1 MIHRRRD
8 FGYAC
13 WLHREADAMRILVVD
28 DEPYIRQL
36 LSQAL
41 APLGYEL
48 VEAAD
53 GHEALLAVEATHPQI
68 MVLDVGMPLVD
79 GYEVLKRLRQAE
91 NDSRTYVLM
100 LTGRTELEDLEKG
113 LESGAD
119 DYLSKPF
126 QLRELVARIHAAV
139 RVQTLQEELRAK
151 NQQLAEANHALAHS
165 LKVQERLNRK
175 MILEMEMAARL
186 QNGILSPG
194 SLDMGK
200 MRACARYQPSA
211 NIGGDFYDLRVLGE
225 GCASIFLADAVGH
238 GVSAALLAAMAKT
251 ALENALTG
259 QVQPSRVL
267 GALNRSFQFCS
278 RHGKYLTAFFG
289 LLDCNS
295 GELTYSLAGHVPPLL
310 YCAARKDVETLDSP
324 GLCLGIFEEGGYED
338 RQTYLASGDRLF
350 AYTDGIYEASP
361 DEHHLFGSRF
371 PDLLV
376 QNAELTNEDFLDRLA
391 AGLAAFLDGQRP
403 IDDYTLV
410 SVQRL

>member
-1 MIHRRRD
+1 
-8 FGYAC
+8 
-13 WLHREADAMRILVVD
+13 MRILVVD

-36 LSQAL
+36 LIHAL
-41 APLGYEL
+41 APLGYE
-48 VEAAD
+48 VTAAAD
-53 GHEALLAVEATHPQI
+53 GQEALHLIDGTHPHI
-68 MVLDVGMPLVD
+68 IVLDVGMPGLD
-79 GYEVLKRLRQAE
+79 GYEVLRHLRHAE

-100 LTGRTELEDLEKG
+100 LTGRAELEDLEKG
-113 LESGAD
+113 LASGAD

-151 NQQLAEANHALAHS
+151 NQQLAEANQALAHS

-200 MRACARYQPSA
+200 VRACARYQPSA
-211 NIGGDFYDLRVLGE
+211 NIGGDFYDLRVLGD
-225 GCASIFLADAVGH
+225 GYASVFLADAVGH

-259 QVQPSRVL
+259 QVQPSQVL
-267 GALNRSFQFCS
+267 GALNRTFQFCS
-278 RHGKYLTAFFG
+278 KHGKYLTAFFG

-310 YCAARKDVETLDSP
+310 YCAATRGVETLDSP
-324 GLCLGIFEEGGYED
+324 GLCLGIFEEGRYED
-338 RQTYLASGDRLF
+338 RRTSLAPGDRLL

-376 QNAELTNEDFLDRLA
+376 QNAELTNEDFLDRLD
-391 AGLAAFLDGQRP
+391 AGLATFLGGQRP
-403 IDDYTLV
+403 VDDYTLL